1 MNKDYIEL
9 LKEIKLE
16 PTKPNRSASMHQDIR
31 CLICSSVFNATP
43 KSKVQNYR
51 KHEKVGCPKCTEI
64 ARYGESR
71 EAYIEKIQS
80 MGYEFEIIPTSR
92 NHKVPVRNKNCDCG
106 RWWIT
111 KSNHLIS
118 GRSFCQPC
126 NNDTKRERM
135 AYYNSLREK
144 EYDFRFESYKTNVH
158 KLTNRTYKKYK
169 NEINPNN
176 HKRTPANVVGGH
188 QLDHILPV
196 KVCFNWGIPIELCSS
211 KENLRIVTRMENAV
225 KWAHVTEIPKIFESY
240 IPEDF
245 DLKLKELNN

>member
-92 NHKVPVRNKNCDCG
+92 NHKVPVRSDMLSVAQATGASCF
-106 RWWIT
+106 T
-111 KSNHLIS
+111 
-118 GRSFCQPC
+118 
-126 NNDTKRERM
+126 
-135 AYYNSLREK
+135 
-144 EYDFRFESYKTNVH
+144 ESRRV
-158 KLTNRTYKKYK
+158 
-169 NEINPNN
+169 E
-176 HKRTPANVVGGH
+176 V
-188 QLDHILPV
+188 
-196 KVCFNWGIPIELCSS
+196 
-211 KENLRIVTRMENAV
+211 
-225 KWAHVTEIPKIFESY
+225 PKAQRLSQ
-240 IPEDF
+240 
-245 DLKLKELNN
+245 